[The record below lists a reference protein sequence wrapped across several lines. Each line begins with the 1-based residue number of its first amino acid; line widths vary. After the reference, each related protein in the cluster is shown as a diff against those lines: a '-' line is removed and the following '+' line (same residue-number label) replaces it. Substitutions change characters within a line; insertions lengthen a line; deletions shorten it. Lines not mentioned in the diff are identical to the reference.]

1 MMIRRLLIFFLLIL
15 KSSISFSQEDSF
27 FIKGVFVAGNHKTK
41 EKIILREL
49 LFQTGDTI
57 PLLELEQRISGSRQN
72 LINTSLFNFVTI
84 KPIQTEGRELL
95 ILVTVEERWYTWP
108 SFILRYEDRNFSA
121 WLKAKDLSRT
131 NIGGSVEQFNVFG
144 RKENL
149 KVSMVFGFAE
159 QFMLSYK
166 NVALDRNRRHFAGAE
181 FEYSKQN
188 EIFIETLNNE
198 PVAFKYGLSPVL
210 KYKKFMLNYLYR
222 PYIYYNHNV
231 YLNYKEYKLAD
242 TVLTIN
248 PDYLYDGNTRMKCF
262 TLDYVFSMDRRD
274 SRSYPLNGTYIEVLL
289 GQTVSLPFSGNSFSS
304 TVISP
309 SFRKYLEI
317 NKRFHYATG
326 IDLKLSYN
334 NAYSYLYSRALG
346 YQINMHG
353 FEYNTIE
360 GEHMVLFRNLF
371 KVTLLQPRVSEIPLV
386 PFKKFNK
393 IHYAFYFNI
402 FADCG
407 YVSSNYSRPEN
418 NYANRFLFSAG
429 AGIDFVTYYDKTL
442 RAEYSING
450 FGVGG
455 FYLNIL
461 APL

>member
-1 MMIRRLLIFFLLIL
+1 MMDRRLIIIILLIVR
-15 KSSISFSQEDSF
+15 SSISLSQENSF
-27 FIKGVFVAGNHKTK
+27 LIKGIYITGNHKTK

-49 LFQTGDTI
+49 FINTGDTI
-57 PLLELEQRISGSRQN
+57 PVNDLEQRIARSREN

-84 KPIQTEGRELL
+84 KPIQAEGRELL
-95 ILVTVEERWYTWP
+95 ILITVEERWYTWP

-121 WLKAKDLSRT
+121 WLKARDLSRT
-131 NIGGSVEQFNVFG
+131 NIGGSVEKFNVFG

-149 KVSMVFGFAE
+149 KVSLVFGFAD

-166 NVALDRNRRHFAGAE
+166 NVALDKNRRHFAGAE

-188 EIFIETLNNE
+188 EIFIETFNNE
-198 PVAFKYGLSPVL
+198 PIKFKYGLSPVL

-222 PYIYYNHNV
+222 PYFYYNHNV
-231 YLNYKEYKLAD
+231 YLNYKEYSLAD
-242 TVLTIN
+242 TVPTIN
-248 PDYLYDGNTRMKCF
+248 PDYLYDGNTNMKCF
-262 TLDYVFSMDRRD
+262 TLDYVLSVDKRD
-274 SRSYPLNGTYIEVLL
+274 SKSYPLNGTYIEVLL
-289 GQTVSLPFSGNSFSS
+289 GQTISLPFSGNSFSS

-309 SFRKYLEI
+309 SFRKYIEI

-326 IDLKLSYN
+326 IDLKFSFN
-334 NAYSYLYSRALG
+334 NNYSYLYSRALG

-360 GEHMVLFRNLF
+360 GEHLVLFRNLF
-371 KVTLLQPRVSEIPLV
+371 KLTLLKPTTSQIPLL

-402 FADCG
+402 FTDCG
-407 YVSSNYSRPEN
+407 YVSAKYFQPEN

-429 AGIDFVTYYDKTL
+429 AGIDFVTYYDKTI